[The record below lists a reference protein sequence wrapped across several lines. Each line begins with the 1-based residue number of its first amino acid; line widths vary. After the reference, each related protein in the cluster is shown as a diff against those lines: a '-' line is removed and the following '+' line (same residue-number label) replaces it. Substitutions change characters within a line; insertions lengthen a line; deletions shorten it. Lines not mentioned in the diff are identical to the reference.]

1 MNVARNDLLENIDM
15 SPMAMGTYTKS
26 YKRFLEAADRYRS
39 DGEFRASID
48 GASGSEVY
56 KAFGFDV
63 PVTGMQVD
71 VVANTDE
78 VAHFILPPDPN
89 TDLADESLSAVSGGA
104 TAGSA
109 GSVSSASTFQTS
121 TFFSSFSTA
130 GTAGTAGSAG

>member
-1 MNVARNDLLENIDM
+1 MNVPSNDFLDNIDM

-26 YKRFLEAADRYRS
+26 YERFLETADRYRS
-39 DGEFRASID
+39 DEEFRSSID
-48 GASGSEVY
+48 EASGTEVY

-63 PVTGMQVD
+63 PVVGMQVD

-78 VAHFILPPDPN
+78 VVHFILPPDPN
-89 TDLADESLSAVSGGA
+89 MDLADESLSAVSGGA

-130 GTAGTAGSAG
+130 GTAGTAGSAS

>member
-1 MNVARNDLLENIDM
+1 MNAAGNFFENIDM
-15 SPMAMGTYTKS
+15 SPTAMGTYTKS
-26 YKRFLEAADRYRS
+26 YERFLEAADRYRS
-39 DGEFRASID
+39 DEDFRVEID
-48 GASGSEVY
+48 KASGSEVY
-56 KAFGFDV
+56 AAFGFDV

-78 VAHFILPPDPN
+78 VVHFILPPDPN
-89 TDLADESLSAVSGGA
+89 TGLADESLSAVSGGA

-130 GTAGTAGSAG
+130 GTAGTAGSAS